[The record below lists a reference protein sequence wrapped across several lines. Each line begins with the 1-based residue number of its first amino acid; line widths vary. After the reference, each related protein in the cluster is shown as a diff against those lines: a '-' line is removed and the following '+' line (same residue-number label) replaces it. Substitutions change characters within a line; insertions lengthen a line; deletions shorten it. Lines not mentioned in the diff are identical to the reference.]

1 MGRPWRSPVTP
12 VKLHR
17 ERPLTTV
24 HEMIAFPSGFADKV
38 AVVAGGV
45 DTPMLRRVLERWP
58 EEYERLIPMPRPGQ
72 PDEIAGAITFL
83 ASATPAASPAICWW
97 STAASPPP
105 PANPNVDRMFRS
117 AERATTPG
125 RRSAYHPK

>member
-72 PDEIAGAITFL
+72 PDEITGAITFL
-83 ASATPAASPAICWW
+83 ASADASYITGHLLVVDGGV
-97 STAASPPP
+97 TAATGQPKRR
-105 PANPNVDRMFRS
+105 PNVPLR
-117 AERATTPG
+117 
-125 RRSAYHPK
+125 